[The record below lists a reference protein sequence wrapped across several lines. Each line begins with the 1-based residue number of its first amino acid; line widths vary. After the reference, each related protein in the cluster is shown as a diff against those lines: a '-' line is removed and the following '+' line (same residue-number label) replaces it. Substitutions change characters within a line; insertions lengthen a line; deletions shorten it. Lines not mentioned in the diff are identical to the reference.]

1 MAVQEEKKAQPQ
13 KKPQESGRS
22 SLDLLKKA
30 SPEQTLSAI
39 DRSILNLLKERMH
52 LLEVSPRVS
61 AKSPSSFLSEEE
73 SKNFALSFAA
83 ESILQTANDLC
94 HFFPIDPP
102 YYHYPPLLKQA
113 MASSPNELPRIVSV
127 GCALSFKE
135 SLSILKKVF
144 PAGRNTVYTD
154 EASLCLGLSLGEI
167 HYAAVLLENTEGPN
181 STVYEL
187 IRRNRF
193 FIVASYVFQNGM
205 RVGIL
210 SKKLQVLPGSD
221 RLSLTVQIPNE
232 KNALSSFVTN
242 FFSSRFRLLHLET
255 FSSFSKDRLSLRL
268 EVGVERLTDSSLF
281 LLDVLD
287 TNYDSFVFSGLF
299 YEKRFEEEGR

>member
-1 MAVQEEKKAQPQ
+1 MAGQDPKQAQAQ
-13 KKPQESGRS
+13 NKPKEGGRS

-30 SPEQTLSAI
+30 SPEQTLAAI

-61 AKSPSSFLSEEE
+61 PKSPSSFLNEEE
-73 SKNFALSFAA
+73 RKNFALSFAA
-83 ESILQTANDLC
+83 ESMLQTANDLC

-102 YYHYPPLLKQA
+102 FYHYPPLLKQA
-113 MASSPNELPRIVSV
+113 MATSPNELPRLVSV
-127 GCALSFKE
+127 GCALSFKDG
-135 SLSILKKVF
+135 LSVLKRVF
-144 PAGRNTVYTD
+144 PAGRNTIYTD
-154 EASLCLGLSLGEI
+154 EASLSMGLSVGEI

-181 STVYEL
+181 SAAYEL

-193 FIVASYVFQNGM
+193 FIVASYTFQNGM

-210 SKKLQVLPGSD
+210 SKKFQVMPGSD
-221 RLSLTVQIPNE
+221 HISLTVQIPNE

-242 FFSSRFRLLHLET
+242 FFSSKFRLLHMET
-255 FSSFSKDRLSLRL
+255 FSSFFKDRLSLRL
-268 EVGVERLTDSSLF
+268 EVGVDGFSEASLF

-287 TNYDSFVFSGLF
+287 TNYDSFVFSGIF
-299 YEKRFEEEGR
+299 YEKNFDEEGR

>member
-1 MAVQEEKKAQPQ
+1 
-13 KKPQESGRS
+13 
-22 SLDLLKKA
+22 
-30 SPEQTLSAI
+30 
-39 DRSILNLLKERMH
+39 
-52 LLEVSPRVS
+52 
-61 AKSPSSFLSEEE
+61 
-73 SKNFALSFAA
+73 
-83 ESILQTANDLC
+83 
-94 HFFPIDPP
+94 
-102 YYHYPPLLKQA
+102 
-113 MASSPNELPRIVSV
+113 
-127 GCALSFKE
+127 
-135 SLSILKKVF
+135 
-144 PAGRNTVYTD
+144 
-154 EASLCLGLSLGEI
+154 
-167 HYAAVLLENTEGPN
+167 VLLENTEGPN
-181 STVYEL
+181 STIYDL

-193 FIVASYVFQNGM
+193 FIVASYVFSNGM